1 MDVSQRIARIA
12 VLLTVMVT
20 LGAATPVKTAPLV
33 IDLGNAGD
41 VSGSKDARAVKTT
54 ALVID
59 LGNAGDVSGSKGARA
74 VKTTALVIDLGNA
87 GDVSGSKGAR
97 AVKTTALVI
106 DLAAN
111 ATDGSGA
118 KAPIHLTA
126 APLVITL

>member
-41 VSGSKDARAVKTT
+41 VSGSKGARQVKTT

-59 LGNAGDVSGSKGARA
+59 LGNAGDVSGSK
-74 VKTTALVIDLGNA
+74 D
-87 GDVSGSKGAR
+87 AR

>member
-20 LGAATPVKTAPLV
+20 LGAATPVKTAP
-33 IDLGNAGD
+33 
-41 VSGSKDARAVKTT
+41 
-54 ALVID
+54 
-59 LGNAGDVSGSKGARA
+59 
-74 VKTTALVIDLGNA
+74 LVIDLGNA